1 MQHRAEPARRRR
13 LEERRA
19 ETRHLLL
26 RSAAQLFARH
36 GFDGV
41 SLDAVAD
48 DAGFSK
54 GAVYWHFANKQELLA
69 SVLELHCEGQLDL
82 VRSMLAMPMTLD
94 DRIDQVSSIYFTAS
108 DDAEG
113 WCLLFVELWIQAMR
127 EPCLRPRL
135 AQLYGAT
142 RAAVAEMIDQEAERL
157 GTSLSVPAEEV
168 AAGLMALGDGLL
180 MQHVIGPNEAT
191 AKSYA
196 SVLRALFSALLR
208 PQVAVSVVR
217 DD

>member
-1 MQHRAEPARRRR
+1 
-13 LEERRA
+13 
-19 ETRHLLL
+19 
-26 RSAAQLFARH
+26 
-36 GFDGV
+36 
-41 SLDAVAD
+41 VAD

-108 DDAEG
+108 DDTEG

-127 EPCLRPRL
+127 EPSLRPRL

-191 AKSYA
+191 AKSYT